1 MRGKQDRPYVY
12 VNLAMSLDGKISTY
26 RREQIVMGTEH
37 DRRLMD
43 VLRCKTDAV
52 IVGAGTVRHD
62 GHPILMRYQDL
73 KKKRLSQGRRPH
85 PLNVVLSHT
94 LDLPVSKPFFTTR
107 ETEKIVYTTS
117 LAPARRVK
125 RLAALTEVVV
135 FAGKVLSPRDVLED
149 LRGRGV
155 KKVLLE
161 GGGEL
166 HFAFEKEGVVDEIYL
181 TLTPKL
187 LGGAAAPT
195 VLDGKGFTA
204 AAHPS
209 LKLVSSKRIGDEL
222 YLRYRVDPPRRP
234 GRS

>member
-1 MRGKQDRPYVY
+1 MAKKPARPYVC

-52 IVGAGTVRHD
+52 VVGAGTVRFD
-62 GHPILMRYQDL
+62 GHPIVLRYDDL
-73 KKKRLSQGRRPH
+73 KEKRLARGRRPH
-85 PLNVVLSHT
+85 PLNVVLSRT
-94 LDLPVSKPFFTTR
+94 LDLPVSKPFFTAR
-107 ETEKIVYTTS
+107 ETEKIVYTTR
-117 LAPARRVK
+117 LATGRRLK
-125 RLAALTEVVV
+125 RLAGLAEVVV
-135 FAGKVLSPRDVLED
+135 LPGKTLSPRDVLDD

-166 HFAFEKEGVVDEIYL
+166 HFSFEKEGVVDEIYV

-187 LGGAAAPT
+187 FGGITAPT

-204 AAHPS
+204 SAHPS

-222 YLRYRVDPPRRP
+222 YLRYRVDPPPHRA
-234 GRS
+234 RS